1 MFLNY
6 GLSIICFL
14 VIGSTGLEAQSF
26 PPPKPLTDEE
36 QIRIIL
42 HNIEQG
48 IKQQNRL
55 KIVDSFSQNFNHGDS
70 TSSRHILWRRLRM
83 VFENSQERW
92 QDSLFQTITPME
104 SGQTGTWDFELEIDT
119 LRILNDHIAQV
130 KAWIYFGASPP
141 DSTSNWPF
149 GKKHRENIMFRK
161 IDGEW
166 RVKKVEKLIRILSD
180 FGENGG

>member
-1 MFLNY
+1 MSPKYYLNIIGFLALGFAN
-6 GLSIICFL
+6 LQ
-14 VIGSTGLEAQSF
+14 AQAF

-42 HNIEQG
+42 QDIVQG

-55 KIVDSFSQNFNHGDS
+55 QIVNDFSGSFNHGDS
-70 TSSRHILWRRLRM
+70 TSSRHMLWKRLRLI
-83 VFENSQERW
+83 FEASQARW
-92 QDSLFQTITPME
+92 QDSLFQTLTPP
-104 SGQTGTWDFELEIDT
+104 GAGLTGTWDFELEVDT
-119 LRILNDHIAQV
+119 LRILNDQTAQV

-141 DSTSNWPF
+141 DSSGSWPF

-166 RVKKVEKLIRILSD
+166 RVKRVNKLLKLIQI
-180 FGENGG
+180 FGV

>member
-14 VIGSTGLEAQSF
+14 MIGSTGLQAQSF

-55 KIVDSFSQNFNHGDS
+55 KIVDTFARDFNHGDS
-70 TSSRHILWRRLRM
+70 TSSRHILWRRLR
-83 VFENSQERW
+83 VAFEASQERW
-92 QDSLFQTITPME
+92 QDSLFQTLTPA
-104 SGQTGTWDFELEIDT
+104 GTGLTGTWDFELEIDT

-130 KAWIYFGASPP
+130 RTWIYFGASPP
-141 DSTSNWPF
+141 DSTSNWQF

-161 IDGEW
+161 IDGKW
-166 RVKKVEKLIRILSD
+166 RIKRVDKLLRIVQHY
-180 FGENGG
+180 GNIN